1 MLHILIP
8 FVLHMRIQN
17 KAKHQLPTNLYQ
29 LRNNMPTKEEMNK
42 FSRAIDGLVANTDY
56 NYIEAI
62 VEHCKKTGLEI
73 EVAATLINANLKSK
87 IEMNAMDNNL
97 LKEKSSRLPI

>member
-1 MLHILIP
+1 MH
-8 FVLHMRIQN
+8 IQN
-17 KAKHQLPTNLYQ
+17 KAKHQLPTNPYQ

-42 FSRAIDGLVANTDY
+42 FARAIDGLVANTDY

-87 IEMNAMDNNL
+87 IEMDAMDHNL
-97 LKEKSSRLPI
+97 LKEKSARLPI